1 MSDEAAAAPEE
12 PKKDEKGGGG
22 GGGGKAMLGLL
33 VLNLAISGFVAF
45 KVLTAHPAE
54 AATGHHKKED
64 AGEGAEVT
72 GPVVALDPFV
82 VNLDEPGTSRYL
94 KVTFEVEVPAKG
106 EEVINKSKQ
115 LIRDTI
121 LGYLSGLH
129 VKDTLGAEAKD
140 KIRTD
145 LMAKLTK
152 LLGAEKIKRMF
163 FVDFVVQ

>member
-1 MSDEAAAAPEE
+1 MSEEAPAAPEE
-12 PKKDEKGGGG
+12 PKKAEKGGG

-33 VLNLAISGFVAF
+33 VLNLAATGFVAF
-45 KVLTAHPAE
+45 KMLTAHPAE
-54 AATGHHKKED
+54 AAPSAHHK
-64 AGEGAEVT
+64 AEGAESTEVT

-94 KVTFEVEVPAKG
+94 KVTFELEVPAKG

>member
-1 MSDEAAAAPEE
+1 MSEEAAAPPPEA
-12 PKKDEKGGGG
+12 KDKPAKAGGS
-22 GGGGKAMLGLL
+22 KAMLGLL
-33 VLNLAISGFVAF
+33 VVNLAVTGFVAF

-54 AATGHHKKED
+54 AATSKHKEE
-64 AGEGAEVT
+64 APTAEVT

-94 KVTFEVEVPAKG
+94 KITLELELMPHG

-121 LGYLSGLH
+121 LSHLSGLH

-145 LMAKLTK
+145 LMAKLGK
-152 LLGAEKIKRMF
+152 LLGAEKVRRMF